1 MVYII
6 IILNSLILRMTWIK
20 LPDKQYH
27 QNYPQKGDMNSWN
40 IYHMKT
46 VFYYSF

>member
-20 LPDKQYH
+20 LPDKQY
-27 QNYPQKGDMNSWN
+27 QNYPQKGDTNSWN

-46 VFYYSF
+46 VFYNSF